1 MNKMNKI
8 KFYDVFI
15 ISLIMVLAG
24 CGLIYEYI
32 FSHYAG
38 RVVGSLET
46 TLYAI
51 IGIMIVSMGIGSFL
65 ASKFKDPFTTLSVI
79 ESVIAILAI
88 TGIFVISGANAL
100 AYKMPQIIAE
110 TYNISIDMSIKNES
124 YLFIFKFLNSSSY
137 IMAGLTAIFIGME
150 IPLVARIRQEL
161 YKEYL
166 EHNTGMVYGA
176 DYIGAGIGAFIWIT
190 ILIKQDISD
199 SIAIIAQTNVIS
211 GALFIFVFRKYI
223 KYVKTLVLLQ
233 IITALIILFGVQNIN
248 SWQDNLENSLYGN
261 KKIFSLNTDYQR
273 IAVTEGINPYSSEK
287 YYNFFIN
294 GRTQFSEQDEGIY
307 HSLLVHPAM
316 KIAEKN
322 NNIMIIGGGDGLA
335 LREVLKFNPEKV
347 TVLDLD
353 DKIVNFFKEPYFV
366 NNEQI
371 NKHLLDLNKGS
382 FNDERV
388 EFYFGDA
395 YINAHN
401 MKFKGNVYDV
411 IIVDLPDP
419 SHPDLNKMYSKPFYK
434 LLNNLLAENG
444 SIVIQSTS
452 PYHAKN
458 AFLSIKKT
466 MEHSNFKN
474 VDQYHANVPSF
485 GEWGFTIASKS
496 SKSPKE
502 LINEIDEEI
511 DHDWLTIGLMKSS
524 FEFGKKYYD
533 DYDSIK
539 VNEQGSGVI
548 YNYHQY
554 AWEKAGGYAVVN

>member
-176 DYIGAGIGAFIWIT
+176 DYIGAGVGAFIWIT

-261 KKIFSLNTDYQR
+261 KKVFSLNTDYQR

-366 NNEQI
+366 NDEQI

-401 MKFKGNVYDV
+401 MKFKGNIYDV

-496 SKSPKE
+496 SKSAKE